1 MPMHAELVLKRA
13 TVLTVDDRDR
23 VAQAVAVRA
32 GRIVAVGTDAEVDT
46 VVGPSTRVLSLPG
59 KTVVP
64 GFIDSHTHSVHVG
77 EFRFSLQQLNLPA
90 ELVPSIPEVLELVR
104 TRAAAARPGA
114 WIGGRNYDP
123 NGMRERRWPTRWE
136 LDAVAPDHPVMITI
150 RGGHACVANS
160 RALAAAGISRDT
172 PDPEGGVIDRDANG
186 EPNGV
191 LRDVMSIRAAI
202 PPSTVE
208 ELKDGLAG
216 ISDLYVR
223 LGVTSVHD
231 AGATPRPESYRAFRE
246 AVEEGRFKPRAYL
259 LVYHDFALANDLGLR
274 TGFGDDRLRLGG
286 VKLFA
291 DGSIQCFTCAFREPY
306 VTRETKGWEG
316 LRYAQGALNEA
327 VTEAHRLGYQVAI
340 HAQGDYGITVAVNA
354 LEHAMRAFPRPDPR
368 HRIEHTLCPTVEDLK
383 RMHALGIV
391 PNFFL
396 FHPWFWGDQHIREF
410 IGRERAERMVP
421 ARTAIDLGMHPCA
434 HSDCPVCT
442 PDDPVW
448 PSNPLWGMACAVTR
462 RTRTGVD
469 IGAAE
474 RITAAEALRVY
485 TINGARASFEERIKG
500 SIEVGKLADL
510 VVLGANP
517 LTSDPWAIKDIPVEK
532 TIIGGE
538 IVYDR
543 DLARSATRK
552 ETTG

>member
-1 MPMHAELVLKRA
+1 MKGIPADLVLRGA
-13 TVLTVDDRDR
+13 TVLTVDPRDT
-23 VAQAVAVRA
+23 VAEAVAVRA
-32 GRIVAVGTDAEVDT
+32 GRIVAVGRDEDVADLI
-46 VVGPSTRVLSLPG
+46 GSGTRVLDLPG

-64 GFIDSHTHSVHVG
+64 GFIDSHTHNVHVG
-77 EFRFSLQQLNLPA
+77 EFRYSLSQLNLAA
-90 ELVPSIPEVLELVR
+90 ELVPSIPELLNLVAE
-104 TRAAAARPGA
+104 RAARARPGE

-136 LDAVAPDHPVMITI
+136 LDRVAPDNPVMITI

-160 RALAAAGISRDT
+160 RALALAGITRDT
-172 PDPEGGVIDRDANG
+172 PDPPGGVIDRDPDG

-191 LRDVMSIRAAI
+191 LRDVTSIRAVL
-202 PPSTVE
+202 PVSTVA
-208 ELKDGLAG
+208 ELKAGLAG
-216 ISDLYVR
+216 LSDLYLR

-246 AVEEGRFKPRAYL
+246 AVEEGLFKQRAYL
-259 LVYHDFALANDLGLR
+259 MVYHDFALAHDLGLR
-274 TGFGDDRLRLGG
+274 TGFGNDRLRMGA

-306 VTRETKGWEG
+306 VTRDTRGWEG
-316 LRYAQGALNEA
+316 LRYKPDELAEA

-340 HAQGDYGITVAVNA
+340 HAQGDYGITVAVDA
-354 LEHAMRAFPRPDPR
+354 IERAMQAFPRPDPR
-368 HRIEHTLCPTVEDLK
+368 HRIEHTLCPTRDDLE
-383 RMHALGIV
+383 RMRALGIV

-410 IGRERAERMVP
+410 IGPERAARMVP
-421 ARTAIDLGMHPCA
+421 ARTAIDLGLAPCA

-462 RTRTGVD
+462 RTRSGAD
-469 IGAAE
+469 IGAGE
-474 RITAAEALRVY
+474 RITAAEALRLY
-485 TINGARASFEERIKG
+485 TINGARAAFEEDRKG
-500 SIEVGKLADL
+500 SIEPGKLADL

-517 LTSDPWAIKDIPVEK
+517 LTTEPWAIKDIPVEA

-538 IVYDR
+538 IVHDHA
-543 DLARSATRK
+543 LA
-552 ETTG
+552 